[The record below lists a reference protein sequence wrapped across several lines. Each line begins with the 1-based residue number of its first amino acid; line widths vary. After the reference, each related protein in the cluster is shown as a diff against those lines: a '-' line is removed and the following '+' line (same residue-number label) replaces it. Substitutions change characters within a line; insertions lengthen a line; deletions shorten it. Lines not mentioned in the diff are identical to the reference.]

1 MSSVSQT
8 NTGSMPPHDAI
19 PDCPTC
25 GKPLVFCVCDGVEPI
40 KTKTSLLI
48 LQHPQEQDRALGT
61 ARLTALHIENAVV
74 KIGLSWPSLSKALG
88 RSVHDPSRWAVLYL
102 GSAKVEDLDIGE
114 GHAVAQTAP
123 QGFDISLWQLVSA
136 LLVGGRTVII
146 EQEVFLDVERFIDTI
161 AERRVAVLQVVPSY
175 LEVAVSYLDQ
185 HPRRLL
191 ARRFNQAAVLAREVA
206 RLTGLGYEP
215 LLLER
220 TRATAS
226 QVGLSRG
233 QRQRNVAGAFAVP
246 PRLEAR
252 AKGRKILLIDDVIT
266 TGSTV
271 GACARVLRRAG
282 AARVDVLALALVTD
296 RALIPS

>member
-102 GSAKVEDLDIGE
+102 GSAKVEDLDTDRTIVAINRKGE
-114 GHAVAQTAP
+114 IEDHQRAILE
-123 QGFDISLWQLVSA
+123 DIEGIVLLDGTWSQAKALWWRNAWMLKCQRVILGPRQASRYGKLRKEPRRDGLSTIEAAAMMLASL
-136 LLVGGRTVII
+136 
-146 EQEVFLDVERFIDTI
+146 
-161 AERRVAVLQVVPSY
+161 ERRPEIETMLLASFDRMLAKFRDVQATQPELAPRPK
-175 LEVAVSYLDQ
+175 
-185 HPRRLL
+185 PRRDY
-191 ARRFNQAAVLAREVA
+191 RRRK
-206 RLTGLGYEP
+206 
-215 LLLER
+215 
-220 TRATAS
+220 
-226 QVGLSRG
+226 RG
-233 QRQRNVAGAFAVP
+233 
-246 PRLEAR
+246 
-252 AKGRKILLIDDVIT
+252 
-266 TGSTV
+266 
-271 GACARVLRRAG
+271 
-282 AARVDVLALALVTD
+282 
-296 RALIPS
+296 